1 MKIKSLPAQG
11 VKTGTADGLD
21 EGQFEALVSVFGNVD
36 SYGDVV
42 LKGAFTDTLAEW
54 ESKGEPIPVYWS
66 HRMDDPDYNIGHVID
81 AKETDQGL
89 LVRAQLDLE
98 NPKAAQVY
106 RLMKGRRVTQFSF
119 SYEVTEGAYVKS
131 EDLGNYYELRR
142 LKLYEV
148 GPTPIGANQETELL
162 DVKSLEQRVRAAVA
176 AKAGRVL
183 SAKNED
189 ALRSALTKIADGV
202 GDVEAVLSAL
212 DPQAEDGKSS
222 TSSDSKAKADE
233 PAKSREDEEPMRPRT
248 VDLSAL
254 QSIEL
259 AAIAASVV

>member
-11 VKTGTADGLD
+11 IKAGTQDGLD
-21 EGQFEALVSVFGNVD
+21 EGQFEAIVSVFGNKD

-54 ESKGEPIPVYWS
+54 KASGDPIPVLWS
-66 HRMDDPDYNIGHVID
+66 HRMDDPDYNIGHVLE

-89 LVRAQLDLE
+89 WIRAQLDLDS
-98 NPKAAQVY
+98 PKGAQVY

-162 DVKSLEQRVRAAVA
+162 DVKAFEQRVLALVG

-189 ALRSALTKIADGV
+189 ALRSALSKIADGV

-212 DPQAEDGKSS
+212 DPQGEDGKST
-222 TSSDSKAKADE
+222 TSSDSKATPSE
-233 PAKSREDEEPMRPRT
+233 PAKSAQDEEPMRPSA

-259 AAIAASVV
+259 AAIAASV